1 MACELVISE
10 MSVRCKKCMNFRG
23 CLRVQSRRLQSRGS
37 LTERTNASSSTPYS
51 ILTSEEMQ
59 IRMRNLH
66 DKLRKVQKQRDRLK
80 DKVSRLVEKQG
91 ITVDEKLHGDL
102 KNIIQSEGSKRM
114 KGGESNTFQHIF
126 WQQQVHA
133 ASKKDARGMRW
144 HPLMIKWCIYLRYL
158 SQGAY
163 ETLRKS
169 NCITL
174 PSQRTLR
181 DYTHHYKPGTG
192 FSAAVDTQL
201 YNAARLDVC
210 EERDKCIILL
220 LDEMYVK
227 QELVFDKNTG
237 ELIGFTDLG
246 DINSHLMDFERSVA
260 SSESTDDEPLLAKT
274 MMTYM
279 VRGLFTRL
287 EYPYAH
293 FPSLNLT
300 GELMFHPLW
309 ESVYR
314 LERLG
319 FKVPIII

>member
-1 MACELVISE
+1 MKTLYWQCICGVDQYGMWLVNLSYR
-10 MSVRCKKCMNFRG
+10 RCLCAARR

-66 DKLRKVQKQRDRLK
+66 DKLRKVLKQRDRLK

-102 KNIIQSEGSKRM
+102 KNIIQSKGGKRM
-114 KGGESNTFQHIF
+114 KGGESNTFQHISGS
-126 WQQQVHA
+126 
-133 ASKKDARGMRW
+133 SKSMQHLKRMLGMRW

-192 FSAAVDTQL
+192 
-201 YNAARLDVC
+201 
-210 EERDKCIILL
+210 
-220 LDEMYVK
+220 
-227 QELVFDKNTG
+227 G
-237 ELIGFTDLG
+237 
-246 DINSHLMDFERSVA
+246 
-260 SSESTDDEPLLAKT
+260 P
-274 MMTYM
+274 
-279 VRGLFTRL
+279 
-287 EYPYAH
+287 
-293 FPSLNLT
+293 
-300 GELMFHPLW
+300 
-309 ESVYR
+309 
-314 LERLG
+314 
-319 FKVPIII
+319 